1 MRKLN
6 LSLWI
11 LIILLPLSG
20 CTKDD
25 KELLDFYLS
34 QPKDPRL
41 IGKWQSLIDPSMS
54 QVYSEDGYVYNYS
67 SDSNINGTGSR
78 GDCWYTEGDSILRR
92 YFYTGSYFT
101 KSKEYSARYYK
112 VEEDYLYLSDNNSFG
127 TTPTYKRVKEQQK

>member
-11 LIILLPLSG
+11 LIILLPLSS

-41 IGKWQSLIDPSMS
+41 IGKWQFLIEPSMS
-54 QVYSEDGYVYNYS
+54 QIYSEDGYIYNYS
-67 SDSNINGTGSR
+67 DGDINGTGSQ

-101 KSKEYSARYYK
+101 QSKEFPARYYK
-112 VEEDYLYLSDNNSFG
+112 IEENYLYLSDNNSFG

>member
-41 IGKWQSLIDPSMS
+41 IGKWQSLIEPSMY
-54 QVYSEDGYVYNYS
+54 QIYSEDGYIYNYS
-67 SDSNINGTGSR
+67 DGDINRTGSQ
-78 GDCWYTEGDSILRR
+78 GDCWYTEGDSVLRR
-92 YFYTGSYFT
+92 YFYTGSRFT
-101 KSKEYSARYYK
+101 QSKEFPARYYK
-112 VEEDYLYLSDNNSFG
+112 IEGDNLYLSDSNIFEVVPN
-127 TTPTYKRVKEQQK
+127 YKRNTK

>member
-6 LSLWI
+6 LLLWI

-20 CTKDD
+20 CIKDD

-41 IGKWQSLIDPSMS
+41 IGKWQFLIEPSMY
-54 QVYSEDGYVYNYS
+54 QTYSEDGYIYNYS
-67 SDSNINGTGSR
+67 DGDINETGSQ
-78 GDCWYTEGDSILRR
+78 GDCWYTEGDSVLRR

-101 KSKEYSARYYK
+101 QSKEHPAQYYK
-112 VEEDYLYLSDNNSFG
+112 VEEDYLYISDNNSFG
-127 TTPTYKRVKEQQK
+127 TTPTYKRVKKQQE